1 MSIACARKRRSVRA
15 LPWICGAKPK
25 PKAVNKRLLHSIRHG
40 LDKPGVF
47 TTVSIFAGFHGPRG
61 RFYLAKR

>member
-1 MSIACARKRRSVRA
+1 